1 MTWVYLNL
9 IIFCLHNSF
18 ASAGVGVQQ
27 GSEVLKFLEMGKG
40 RPIMVDCLW
49 NVCVCVCVGGG
60 GGLNPTTDY
69 VAFLCN
75 SLLIECVF
83 VADNAD
89 KRLAD
94 YC

>member
-1 MTWVYLNL
+1 MP
-9 IIFCLHNSF
+9 
-18 ASAGVGVQQ
+18 
-27 GSEVLKFLEMGKG
+27 LK
-40 RPIMVDCLW
+40 
-49 NVCVCVCVGGG
+49 CVCACVCGCGG

>member
-1 MTWVYLNL
+1 M
-9 IIFCLHNSF
+9 C
-18 ASAGVGVQQ
+18 
-27 GSEVLKFLEMGKG
+27 
-40 RPIMVDCLW
+40 
-49 NVCVCVCVGGG
+49 VCVCVCVWGGGGGGGGG